1 MSRLSGTLFKPR
13 QISSYSA
20 QGSVRK
26 GDQSAGRPQT
36 RLGGQSIQIARPAVS
51 QQQQLASLGEQA
63 LSRFRTA
70 QTRQREI
77 QRQVQQQS
85 QQQVTPPGQGY
96 QPYGYIPANAE
107 NWAQISQQVRSGATR
122 PPQYQGVPY
131 GYRTPF
137 QTAGSGTPSGAAY
150 VVNNG
155 VVQAVPG
162 VGDPERAR
170 QMNMQSMNRGPGNY
184 GDRGAY

>member
-1 MSRLSGTLFKPR
+1 MSKLSGQLGGALPSVGYQAR
-13 QISSYSA
+13 GA
-20 QGSVRK
+20 VRK
-26 GDQSAGRPQT
+26 QPEARSGPLSRISGD
-36 RLGGQSIQIARPAVS
+36 SIQIARPAVS

-63 LSRFRTA
+63 LSRFRTQQA
-70 QTRQREI
+70 RQREV
-77 QRQVQQQS
+77 QRQVQQQT

-137 QTAGSGTPSGAAY
+137 QTAGSGTPPGAAY